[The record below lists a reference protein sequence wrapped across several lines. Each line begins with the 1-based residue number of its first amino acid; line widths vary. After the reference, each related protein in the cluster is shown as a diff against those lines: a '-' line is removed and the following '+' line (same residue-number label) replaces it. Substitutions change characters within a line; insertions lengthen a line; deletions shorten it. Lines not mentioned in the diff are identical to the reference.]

1 MGSLH
6 RLHPV
11 TLVVLITLTAC
22 SSTPASGPTPSATSS
37 AAATTRASTYRVLF
51 TASTTSGSEILLYD
65 SASSAPQQLVSL
77 PAGAAPEAHFVTAQ
91 KIAYVDASGPSSR
104 IMTFDLSTRA
114 STAELTVSGF
124 VPAFAYSHDG
134 SMLAYLLHDANNK
147 PSLHVRRSGQE
158 TTLDLNPIPAPRTT
172 PHADCP
178 LHSPP
183 HPQ

>member
-22 SSTPASGPTPSATSS
+22 SAPPGGAQTRRSRSP
-37 AAATTRASTYRVLF
+37 AAATTRASTYGVLF

-114 STAELTVSGF
+114 STAELSVSGF

-134 SMLAYLLHDANNK
+134 LMLAYLLHDASNK
-147 PSLHVRRSGQE
+147 PSPALRRTGQE